1 MKVAYKKVS
10 EWEMLSTGKRALLC
24 LACIFAVGSAQV
36 ATVLS
41 TECFKQFGV
50 ACKVAV
56 TDVVT
61 VFGWIVLGVHT
72 LAFILMLAY
81 GKIQKKAAARYL
93 ESGMSKE
100 SA

>member
-1 MKVAYKKVS
+1 M
-10 EWEMLSTGKRALLC
+10 
-24 LACIFAVGSAQV
+24 
-36 ATVLS
+36 
-41 TECFKQFGV
+41 

-81 GKIQKKAAARYL
+81 GKIQKKAAQYL

-100 SA
+100 ALRERHKERRKGKRRHALAACI

>member
-1 MKVAYKKVS
+1 
-10 EWEMLSTGKRALLC
+10 
-24 LACIFAVGSAQV
+24 
-36 ATVLS
+36 
-41 TECFKQFGV
+41 
-50 ACKVAV
+50 
-56 TDVVT
+56 
-61 VFGWIVLGVHT
+61 LGVHT